1 MILKILIVI
10 YHQKRTERHKKG
22 TNRLKLSKIHYRQK
36 KVDAFSTHP
45 LSYII

>member
-1 MILKILIVI
+1 MSLKKE
-10 YHQKRTERHKKG
+10 QKDIKKG